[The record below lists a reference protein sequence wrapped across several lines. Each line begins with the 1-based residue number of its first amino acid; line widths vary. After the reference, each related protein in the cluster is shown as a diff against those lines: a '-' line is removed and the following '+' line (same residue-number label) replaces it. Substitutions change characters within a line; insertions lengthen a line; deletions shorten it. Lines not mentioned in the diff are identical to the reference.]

1 MSVTNYQ
8 PKNDLGCRYAY
19 DKLDNVVYLVSVSH
33 LKNVHIDNGEAYITN
48 LTEAPLKLDCFNIQF
63 NEETSLDERYKFT
76 KTLKFSMYGY
86 VPHTYFNDKFYAII
100 KSKDGTLW
108 MLNVDFPSYVTYTF
122 NLGNN
127 VYETDFTF
135 STVSN
140 FPTLRLASDITQ
152 SAKPCVGF
160 RANGVKSLK
169 LLEREYCNLDFDDN
183 RVYTYQGE
191 EFKVVEYLG
200 ESCTL
205 QENFDGMKTTTT
217 INFDIAFDA
226 YKSSWHYNL
235 LEFLQNLYAAI
246 VEPKGSDNT
255 FFCGFGFGLEPSFT
269 VSTTSQNG
277 ESDTITV
284 TLTDAST
291 RGLHGA
297 SAYTQTGDTTVLWTY
312 VDYASGYQAYE
323 CVGNGQAKYLLQQEL
338 SSNGVPTGRYKALEG
353 YENNFPNLNIIGTFS
368 NIQIYS
374 NSNCVVS
381 VCSSVSDIPLTI
393 TYYEQT
399 CYTYSYSASCDWS
412 VSNLPSYVTVS
423 PMYGVANSAYT
434 LTVCNTK
441 TPTENESGTFKIVSG
456 DSTKIVNVNLRVTSS
471 GINPTAAT
479 INCLSQDVTFTFNS
493 SCPYSVVNYDSSKLS
508 YIKTNSQLIFTV
520 PRNYSTESSITWAIT
535 VKDCNDNQAQIYI
548 IQDKTYERWID
559 TTDYLC
565 DGGNSYTKQL
575 RYTGTTSTNINTQT
589 SEYRKGSL
597 IQNQDPRCGSSQ
609 TRWVWDNNYYCVDG
623 NKYKAEE
630 EEISY
635 DNGQTWTK
643 TGATRLGELVEESSS
658 WCEGTVEYKWVL
670 TTQWQCQST

>member
-1 MSVTNYQ
+1 
-8 PKNDLGCRYAY
+8 
-19 DKLDNVVYLVSVSH
+19 
-33 LKNVHIDNGEAYITN
+33 
-48 LTEAPLKLDCFNIQF
+48 
-63 NEETSLDERYKFT
+63 
-76 KTLKFSMYGY
+76 MYGY
-86 VPHTYFNDKFYAII
+86 VPHTYFNDKFYTII

-108 MLNVDFPSYVTYTF
+108 MVNVDFPSYVTYTF

-140 FPTLRLASDITQ
+140 FPTLRLANDITE

-235 LEFLQNLYAAI
+235 LEFLENLYAAI
-246 VEPKGSDNT
+246 IEPKGSDNI

-312 VDYASGYQAYE
+312 VDYASGYKAYE
-323 CVGNGQAKYLLQQEL
+323 CVGDGQAKYLLQQEL
-338 SSNGVPTGRYKALEG
+338 SSNGIPTSRYKALEG
-353 YENNFPNLNIIGTFS
+353 YENNFPNLNIIGTFTHEE
-368 NIQIYS
+368 IYYNQNCRVQECIIDTDVP
-374 NSNCVVS
+374 NS
-381 VCSSVSDIPLTI
+381 I
-393 TYYEQT
+393 TYYAQS
-399 CYTYSYSASCDWS
+399 CYTYTASSTCDWT
-412 VSNLPSYVTVS
+412 VSDLPSYITVS

-441 TPTENESGTFKIVSG
+441 TPTENESGSFKINSG
-456 DSTKIVNVNLRVTSS
+456 NNSKVVNVNLVVNANILTPQ
-471 GINPTAAT
+471 NVN
-479 INCLSQDVTFTFNS
+479 INCLSQNVTFTYNA
-493 SCPYSVVNYDSSKLS
+493 SCAIIVTSIDSRLS
-508 YIKTNSQLIFTV
+508 YTINNNQLIVTV
-520 PRNYSTESSITWAIT
+520 PRNYSIESGITWSIT
-535 VKDCNDNQAQIYI
+535 VKDCNNNTQTVTIN
-548 IQDKTYERWID
+548 QDKTYEQWVD
-559 TTDYLC
+559 STDYLC

-575 RYTGTTSTNINTQT
+575 RYTGTTSNNINTPT
-589 SEYRKGSL
+589 GEYRKGSL
-597 IQNQDPRCGSSQ
+597 IQNQDPRCSSTQ
-609 TRWVWDNNYYCVDG
+609 TRWVFNGEYLCVDG
-623 NKYKAEE
+623 DKYEVEE
-630 EEISY
+630 EQVST
-635 DNGQTWTK
+635 DGGTTWTS
-643 TGATRLGELVEESSS
+643 TGNTRLGQMVEAQSS
-658 WCEGTVEYKWVL
+658 WCEETIEYKWVL